1 MAGSAK
7 RPSNLSSVTA
17 IDPRTPLVLEPKLTT
32 AIWGGDALV
41 RRYGKH
47 GDAAATLGESWE
59 CWDDNRISAG
69 GRPGETLGAAR
80 ARLGSA
86 LMGPLDPATRFPVLT
101 KIIDAR
107 AALSVQVHPDDAYA
121 QRVEHE
127 PVGKTECWYILDAVA
142 GAELVLGWTRDT
154 GRSEVEERIAAGTL
168 AEILR
173 RVPIRAGDAFY
184 LPAGTLHAIGAGIQL
199 FEVQQA
205 SDLTYRLFDWNRLD
219 PDGKP
224 RPLHLAKAADVL
236 DYRATAPGAVGQLT
250 FAIGGGTR
258 TVAIAD
264 HRFAVERLA
273 LGAAP
278 VGLATSGR
286 PVAVTAGD
294 GGLTLRCGDGV
305 ALGPWQTALVP
316 ACADV
321 VELVAPAG
329 GTALLARAD
338 PDLARLRADA
348 GGAGI
353 ATAALDAFFG
363 QFG

>member
-1 MAGSAK
+1 M
-7 RPSNLSSVTA
+7 TA

-41 RRYGKH
+41 RRYGKK
-47 GDAAATLGESWE
+47 GDAAAMLGESWE
-59 CWDDNRISAG
+59 CWDDNRIIAG
-69 GRPGETLGAAR
+69 GLSGETLGAAR
-80 ARLGSA
+80 TRLGAA
-86 LMGPLDPATRFPVLT
+86 LTGPIDPATRFPVLT

-127 PVGKTECWYILDAVA
+127 PVGKTECWYVLAAAA
-142 GAELVLGWTRDT
+142 GAELVLGWTRNT

-173 RVPIRAGDAFY
+173 RVPIRPGDAFY

-205 SDLTYRLFDWNRLD
+205 SDLTYRLFDWNRLG

-224 RPLHLAKAADVL
+224 RPLHVVKAADVL
-236 DYRATAPGAVGQLT
+236 DYRATDPGAVRQLT
-250 FAIGGGTR
+250 FATRGGTR

-273 LGAAP
+273 FGTAP
-278 VGLATSGR
+278 LALATSGR

-294 GGLTLRCGDGV
+294 GGLELRAGDGV
-305 ALGPWQTALVP
+305 ALEPWQTALVP
-316 ACADV
+316 ACAEA
-321 VELVAPAG
+321 VELVATAAG
-329 GTALLARAD
+329 SALLARAE
-338 PDLARLRADA
+338 PDLGRLRADA
-348 GGAGI
+348 AGAGI
-353 ATAALDAFFG
+353 AAEALDAFFG